1 MNPLSLQVLV
11 VTTTLP
17 HQSAVRTFVDA
28 SEYRLREL
36 GDQLVQDKP
45 AEALHV
51 EYVLA
56 PAEGVQ

>member
-1 MNPLSLQVLV
+1 MNPFSLQVLV

-17 HQSAVRTFVDA
+17 HQTAVRAFVDA
-28 SEYRLREL
+28 SGYRLREL

-51 EYVLA
+51 EYMVV
-56 PAEGVQ
+56 PAEGIQ